1 MIQSPANACC
11 KNFLMPELKLLE
23 QQTAYEMV
31 TRPERLKEVAH
42 ALSGE
47 PILGVDVEATGLDP
61 HTAQVLL
68 VQVST
73 PDRAFVFDARILDL
87 SPLSSLFSDENILK
101 LAQNAKFDYG
111 MIKAQLGME
120 VKNIFDTMLAER
132 VLTMGV
138 SRDNSLR
145 SLSRKYLD
153 VELSKETRET
163 FYNHTRAF
171 SKRQIEYAAKDV
183 LVLFPIREKQESQ
196 LKKEGLWEVAQ
207 LEFAL
212 VPVVAEMELRGFLID
227 VAKWR
232 GVIEEYRKKAAEVSQ
247 KIQAELRPYSR
258 HTQTDL
264 FGNQVDVVNLNS
276 PSQVLE
282 AFRRVGL
289 DLPSTGEGILSQYD
303 HPLAKLMLE
312 HRGYEKITTAF
323 GENLLSKINPKTG
336 RVHPDYMQIGADTGR
351 FACSNPN
358 LQQIPTESLFRDCF
372 IASPGYKLV
381 IADYSQIELRIM
393 ADLSGDPV
401 FVKAFK
407 DDVDLHALTASQM
420 FNIPLKEISKE
431 KRFQAKS
438 INFGL
443 MYGRGARSLGVQL
456 GVTEEEAIKLLNKYF
471 SQYKRVKNW
480 LDQVSKDAVKLGFSQ
495 TMSGRKRYFQKVST
509 GDPGSER
516 MVAYIERQG
525 KNTPI
530 QGTSADMT
538 KYGLVYVWNRFKK
551 EGLDATPIHTVHDE
565 IVCEVKEDQAQKAVK
580 ILEEEMARAG
590 ERFLKNVPVKVDGV
604 VSDIWE
610 H

>member
-1 MIQSPANACC
+1 
-11 KNFLMPELKLLE
+11 MPELKLLAQE
-23 QQTAYEMV
+23 TAYELI
-31 TRPERLKEVAH
+31 TRPERLREVAH
-42 ALSGE
+42 ALSAE
-47 PILGVDVEATGLDP
+47 PVLGVDVEATGLDP
-61 HTAQVLL
+61 HTAQILL
-68 VQVST
+68 VQVAT
-73 PDRAFVFDARILDL
+73 PTRAFVFDARLLDL
-87 SPLSSLFSDENILK
+87 TPLASLFLDEKILK
-101 LAQNAKFDYG
+101 VAQNAKFDYG
-111 MIKAQLGME
+111 MLKEQLQME
-120 VKNIFDTMLAER
+120 MNNIFDTMLAER
-132 VLTMGV
+132 ILTMGIA
-138 SRDNSLR
+138 RDNSLR
-145 SLSRKYLD
+145 SLARKYLN

-171 SKRQIEYAAKDV
+171 SKRQIEYAAADV
-183 LVLFPIREKQESQ
+183 LVLFSIMEKQESQ
-196 LKKEGLWEVAQ
+196 LKREGLWEIAQ
-207 LEFAL
+207 MEFKL

-227 VAKWR
+227 VKKWR
-232 GVIEEYRKKAAEVSQ
+232 GVVEEYRKKAAEVSQ

-276 PSQVLE
+276 PAQVLE
-282 AFRRVGL
+282 AFRMVGL
-289 DLPSTGEGILSQYD
+289 DLPSTGEGILSQQA
-303 HPLAKLMLE
+303 HPLAKLLLE

-358 LQQIPTESLFRDCF
+358 LQQIPTDSLFRGCF

-393 ADLSGDPV
+393 ADLSADPV

-407 DDVDLHALTASQM
+407 DDEDLHALTASQM

-456 GVTEEEAIKLLNKYF
+456 GVSEEESTRLLNKYF

-495 TMSGRKRYFQKVST
+495 TMGGRKRYYQKVSD
-509 GDPGSER
+509 GDPGGER
-516 MVAYIERQG
+516 LVSYIERQG

-538 KYGLVYVWNRFKK
+538 KYGLVYVRERFKR

-565 IVCEVKEDQAQKAVK
+565 IVCEVKADQAQKAVK
-580 ILEEEMARAG
+580 ILVEEMTRAG
-590 ERFLKNVPVKVDGV
+590 EKFLKNVPVKVDGA